1 MKFESD
7 LEIKH
12 IETLAQSLQ
21 KAKFD
26 GITLL
31 ESITLTRALEFVLT
45 QIKIA
50 KTPKPVGVISAE
62 EMNKKVTPISSPRK
76 KK

>member
-1 MKFESD
+1 MKLEHD
-7 LEIKH
+7 AEIKH
-12 IETLAQSLQ
+12 LETLAQSLQ

-31 ESITLTRALEFVLT
+31 ESITLTRALEFVIN
-45 QIKIA
+45 QIKLA
-50 KTPKPVGVISAE
+50 KMPKPVGVVSDE
-62 EMNKKVTPISSPRK
+62 LNKKVLPIKSPGK